1 MMNKSFSEN
10 TMEIINAIKE
20 YRDKHGDDGIV
31 EKYYEEHGTYT
42 GIDVYLKRLESTLE
56 SKTSIKKTR

>member
-31 EKYYEEHGTYT
+31 EKYFEEHGTYT
-42 GIDVYLKRLESTLE
+42 GIDIYLKKLDQHP
-56 SKTSIKKTR
+56 

>member
-42 GIDVYLKRLESTLE
+42 ELISPNTST
-56 SKTSIKKTR
+56 TSPLG

>member
-31 EKYYEEHGTYT
+31 EKYFEEHGTYT
-42 GIDVYLKRLESTLE
+42 GIDIYLRQHRT
-56 SKTSIKKTR
+56 KTKQ

>member
-1 MMNKSFSEN
+1 MNKSFSEN

-42 GIDVYLKRLESTLE
+42 GIDIYLRQHRITADED
-56 SKTSIKKTR
+56 RC

>member
-31 EKYYEEHGTYT
+31 EKYYEEHGTYND
-42 GIDVYLKRLESTLE
+42 INFAQCLSPP
-56 SKTSIKKTR
+56 SFQNHPP